1 MPSGVRRRDGGGHV
15 DPAYQA
21 GLLAKSGHDNSDRD
35 THAFLDRPESDDAV
49 VEDLGETF
57 LHNVTAGV
65 EADERRIDPDAPDE
79 EGGPYVVTTAAEEF
93 GREPDESNP
102 EDAEPAPFPITQS
115 ES

>member
-1 MPSGVRRRDGGGHV
+1 MRRRDGGGRV

-21 GLLAKSGHDNSDRD
+21 DLLEKSGRATDDQGD
-35 THAFLDRPESDDAV
+35 HAFLDRPESEDPAV
-49 VEDLGETF
+49 EELGETF
-57 LHNVTAGV
+57 LHNVTAGIETDEV
-65 EADERRIDPDAPDE
+65 EANPNDPDE